1 AHAHP
6 LPNRARFPTL
16 RPWLRAVNS
25 ALLSSPPLRRFVVV
39 QLRRVVVTAGDE
51 DRCGVEVIICIKDS
65 MSTVSSPRRARRR
78 QSQDGSTDKVVVNLE
93 ASSPVVGNR
102 SLEASS
108 PVVGNHRAVPAP
120 IAGAQNSPIDVEAI
134 EDEVQTVSPSRVPPP
149 RRNRRTRRQPVTVVD
164 LEIEGSQEGNKRRRV
179 VNCLTPNRGEGSSF
193 QANKEVPKEPIF
205 TCPIC
210 WNKMEEPSTTPC
222 GHVFCTT
229 CIKQAIKVQKK
240 CPTCRKGLRAT
251 SVHRIYLPST
261 DS

>member
-1 AHAHP
+1 
-6 LPNRARFPTL
+6 
-16 RPWLRAVNS
+16 
-25 ALLSSPPLRRFVVV
+25 
-39 QLRRVVVTAGDE
+39 
-51 DRCGVEVIICIKDS
+51 
-65 MSTVSSPRRARRR
+65 MSTVSSPRRAQRR
-78 QSQDGSTDKVVVNLE
+78 QSQAGSTDKVVVNLE

-108 PVVGNHRAVPAP
+108 PVVANHGGVPAP

-164 LEIEGSQEGNKRRRV
+164 LEIEGNKRRRV
-179 VNCLTPNRGEGSSF
+179 AHCLSPNRGEGSNF
-193 QANKEVPKEPIF
+193 QTNKEIPKEPIF

-251 SVHRIYLPST
+251 SVHRIYLPNTGS
-261 DS
+261 

>member
-1 AHAHP
+1 M
-6 LPNRARFPTL
+6 
-16 RPWLRAVNS
+16 
-25 ALLSSPPLRRFVVV
+25 
-39 QLRRVVVTAGDE
+39 
-51 DRCGVEVIICIKDS
+51 
-65 MSTVSSPRRARRR
+65 MSTVSSPRRAPRR
-78 QSQDGSTDKVVVNLE
+78 QSREGSADKVVVNLE

-102 SLEASS
+102 NLESS
-108 PVVGNHRAVPAP
+108 PVVGNRNLESSPVVGNRRGEPAP
-120 IAGAQNSPIDVEAI
+120 VAGAQNSPIDVEAI

-179 VNCLTPNRGEGSSF
+179 AHCLSPNRGEGSSF

-222 GHVFCTT
+222 GHVFCNT

-251 SVHRIYLPST
+251 SVHRIYLPNTGS
-261 DS
+261 